1 MYNELIYSLL
11 IYKGKFYWL
20 LTYSMYYKSIIQKQ
34 NYMSTIEIIIVINA
48 MITLACLLIQAHGIK
63 KGVYDSSLASWS
75 IWSLIFLFS
84 FIIYCAKDGL
94 TTMVWLLGVQT
105 IGHIIMIPITY
116 KYSVKIISKEEKKLV
131 WISIGG
137 FILWGFSLLLSYI
150 FEINFLI
157 PTIIGICGQIIADA
171 MGAIPYLRIVYH
183 TPFRQPIAAWILNV
197 FIYPLTIYGTIIAK
211 ESWTAYIFI
220 IYAWIIY
227 SGMLIMLFIGRQR
240 KWKKNL
246 AGFIPAFF

>member
-1 MYNELIYSLL
+1 
-11 IYKGKFYWL
+11 
-20 LTYSMYYKSIIQKQ
+20 MYYESIIQKQ

-240 KWKKNL
+240 K
-246 AGFIPAFF
+246 

>member
-246 AGFIPAFF
+246 AGFLPAFF